1 MSTLLLHR
9 DPKTIVPDLVDWFE
23 EPFLTLRPYLGQ
35 PIKIEEYVE
44 GDHYLIRAEL
54 AGIDPEKDVE
64 IMVGSGYLTI
74 RAERSDKIE
83 GKHRSEFRYGSFS
96 RVLSLPVNADEDAVA
111 ASYHD
116 GILTISVGLKTE
128 QKASAKKI
136 EVTRTRSRSPRTSR
150 ILAPRGWPR
159 PTGRGHCR
167 SAWTVI
173 IILRL
178 APSRTPALH
187 RNARTTKCS

>member
-1 MSTLLLHR
+1 MSTLLHR

-35 PIKIEEYVE
+35 PIRIEEYAD

-64 IMVGSGYLTI
+64 VTVGSGYLTI

-96 RVLSLPVNADEDAVA
+96 RTLSLPVNADEDAVT

-116 GILTISVGLKTE
+116 GI
-128 QKASAKKI
+128 
-136 EVTRTRSRSPRTSR
+136 R
-150 ILAPRGWPR
+150 
-159 PTGRGHCR
+159 
-167 SAWTVI
+167 
-173 IILRL
+173 
-178 APSRTPALH
+178 
-187 RNARTTKCS
+187 

>member
-1 MSTLLLHR
+1 MSTLLHR
-9 DPKTIVPDLVDWFE
+9 DPKSVIPDLVDWFE

-35 PIKIEEYVE
+35 PIRIEEYVE

-96 RVLSLPVNADEDAVA
+96 RTLTLPVNADQDAVT

-128 QKASAKKI
+128 QQASAKKI
-136 EVTRTRSRSPRTSR
+136 EV
-150 ILAPRGWPR
+150 
-159 PTGRGHCR
+159 
-167 SAWTVI
+167 V
-173 IILRL
+173 
-178 APSRTPALH
+178 
-187 RNARTTKCS
+187 KDK

>member
-9 DPKTIVPDLVDWFE
+9 DPKTILPDLVDWFE

-35 PIKIEEYVE
+35 PIKVEEYVE
-44 GDHYLIRAEL
+44 GDHYMIRAEL

-64 IMVGSGYLTI
+64 IMVGSDYLSI

-96 RVLSLPVNADEDAVA
+96 RVLSLPVNADEEAVT

-128 QKASAKKI
+128 HKASAKKI
-136 EVTRTRSRSPRTSR
+136 EV
-150 ILAPRGWPR
+150 AKG
-159 PTGRGHCR
+159 
-167 SAWTVI
+167 
-173 IILRL
+173 
-178 APSRTPALH
+178 
-187 RNARTTKCS
+187 K